1 MYYFRVFIINTL
13 YHHSVFNKGNRILD
27 KFESVSVV
35 IPAINETDSL
45 RENISV
51 ILNTCD
57 HKDLEEILIVV
68 CERTTP
74 ECLSVIDSICAYGND
89 VPVRLY
95 TQIQPGL
102 GCALHEAMQQVK
114 GSHVVNMA
122 ADLDTD
128 PLVITEMI
136 RIAKTRPDA
145 VILAS
150 RWVNGGGFIGYGRMY
165 KLLNYIFNKMLQI
178 LFLSKVS
185 DLTYGFRF
193 APVDKTLSVKW
204 ESTGFSIGMETNL
217 RMLRLGY
224 EIIETPAVWRVREQG
239 DSHNSFLTKLKYIR
253 TVFNIRFASRDSNK
267 STDARED

>member
-1 MYYFRVFIINTL
+1 
-13 YHHSVFNKGNRILD
+13 LD
-27 KFESVSVV
+27 KFDSVSIV
-35 IPAINETDSL
+35 IPTINETDSL
-45 RENISV
+45 RDNIGI

-57 HKDLEEILIVV
+57 HKDLEEILIIV

-74 ECLSVIDSICAYGND
+74 ECLSVIDSICASGYD
-89 VPVRLY
+89 IPVKLY
-95 TQIQPGL
+95 SQIRPGL

-128 PLVITEMI
+128 PLVIKEMI
-136 RIAKTRPDA
+136 RMAKEHPGA

-150 RWVNGGGFIGYGRMY
+150 RWVEGGGFVGYGSINKFLNLVFNRALQ
-165 KLLNYIFNKMLQI
+165 LLF
-178 LFLSKVS
+178 FTKVK
-185 DLTYGFRF
+185 DLTYGYRF

-204 ESTGFSIGMETNL
+204 ESTGFSIGLETNL

-224 EIIETPAVWRVREQG
+224 ELIETPAVWRVREQG
-239 DSHNSFLTKLKYIR
+239 DSHNSFLTKLKYMR
-253 TVFNIRFASRDSNK
+253 TVFNIRFSSRNANK